1 MNLFPQSTEVGKKI
15 PKQKFYD
22 NLNISPALK
31 RSFIDDVNAVIWEN
45 KLAESTMNV
54 LLGEKVLEI
63 EVFRIILNNK
73 DFDENIL
80 RQMDK
85 EIPYH
90 ILYVLEYQNEYC
102 LCVSNKETSSGNN
115 AFKILNYYY
124 SKWTDN
130 IEVFLDGINLD
141 NMYDNLIIQIGDIH
155 LEKNNNLKE
164 QIEINEKRKKL
175 EKEIAKLEKQARA
188 EKQPKKKF
196 ELVQE
201 IKKYNAELE
210 VIVNEQKSG

>member
-15 PKQKFYD
+15 PKQRFYD

-31 RSFIDDVNAVIWEN
+31 RSFINDVNAVIWEN

-54 LLGEKVLEI
+54 LSGEKVLEI

-90 ILYVLEYQNEYC
+90 IFYVLEYQNEYC
-102 LCVSNKETSSGNN
+102 LCVSNKKTSSGNN

-130 IEVFLDGINLD
+130 IQVFLDGINLD
-141 NMYDNLIIQIGDIH
+141 NMYDNLIIQIGNIH
-155 LEKNNNLKE
+155 LENNNNLNE
-164 QIEINEKRKKL
+164 QIEIDEKRKKL
-175 EKEIAKLEKQARA
+175 EKEIAKIEKQARA

-196 ELVQE
+196 ELVQK
-201 IKKYNAELE
+201 IKTLKGELMSFE
-210 VIVNEQKSG
+210 KI